1 MAMKQSK
8 GGAPVSG
15 KPKKQRAPKTPMVGK
30 KGGPGRGPLS
40 GATPK
45 AGTF

>member
-1 MAMKQSK
+1 MMKKIK
-8 GGAPVSG
+8 GGAPKPG
-15 KPKKQRAPKTPMVGK
+15 RPKKQRAPKQTLVGK

-40 GATPK
+40 GAKPK